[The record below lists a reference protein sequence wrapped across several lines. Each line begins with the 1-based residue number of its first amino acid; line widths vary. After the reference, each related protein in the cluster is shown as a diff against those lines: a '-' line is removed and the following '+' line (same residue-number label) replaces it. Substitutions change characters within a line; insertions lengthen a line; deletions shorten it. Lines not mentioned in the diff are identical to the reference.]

1 MQAIKA
7 CTDEYEER
15 PMKITINGAG
25 VAGPTLAYW
34 LHRCGHEPTLIEK
47 APHLRTGGYVIDFW
61 GVGYTMAERMGI
73 LPEVLKAGY
82 SVQELRLVDT
92 AGRKTGGFGTSVFS
106 RMVDGRF
113 TSLPRGDLAAAIYRT
128 IEGRVETL
136 FDDSIVGLEEH
147 DTGIRA
153 SFEHGQARDVDL
165 VIGADGLHSKIREL
179 TFGPESQFERQLG
192 YYVAAFEVENYLPR
206 DDLVY
211 VSYTIPGRQVA
222 RFTLRDGRT
231 MFLCVFTTEHLG
243 GSEPRSLAERKALL
257 HRVFDDAGWECPKI
271 FTAMDDVEDIYFD
284 SVTQIR
290 IDTWS
295 KGRVMLIGDAA
306 ACASLLAGEGT
317 GLAMTEAYVLAGELH
332 RAKGDYGE
340 AFRRQE
346 QLLRPFVEGKQES
359 AKDFASSFAPKT
371 AFGVWIRNQATKL
384 MAIPPV
390 ANLFI
395 GRTLRDDIDMPDY
408 DM

>member
-1 MQAIKA
+1 
-7 CTDEYEER
+7 
-15 PMKITINGAG
+15 MKIAINGAG

-34 LHRCGHEPTLIEK
+34 LHRCGHEPSLIEK

-82 SVQELRLVDT
+82 AVEELRLVNT
-92 AGRKTGGFGTSVFS
+92 TGRKTGGFSTKVFS
-106 RMVDGRF
+106 RMVGGRF

-128 IEGRVETL
+128 IEGRVETM
-136 FDDSIVGLEEH
+136 FGNGIVGLEEYEN
-147 DTGIRA
+147 GIRA
-153 SFEHGQARDVDL
+153 SFEHGPVRDFDL

-192 YYVAAFEVENYLPR
+192 YWVAAFNIENYQPR

-211 VSYTIPGRQVA
+211 VSHTTPGRQVA
-222 RFTLRDGRT
+222 RFTLRDGQT
-231 MFLCVFTTEHLG
+231 MFLFVFANEHIKG
-243 GSEPRSLAERKALL
+243 PEPRDLAERKALL
-257 HRVFDDAGWECPKI
+257 HHIFDDAGWECPQILK
-271 FTAMDDVEDIYFD
+271 AMDDVEDIYFD
-284 SVTQIR
+284 SVSQIR
-290 IDTWS
+290 IDTWH

-306 ACASLLAGEGT
+306 SCASLLAGEGT

-332 RAKGDYGE
+332 RAKGDYRE

-359 AKDFASSFAPKT
+359 AKDFASAFAPKT

-384 MAIPPV
+384 MTIPPV
-390 ANLFI
+390 ANLLM
-395 GRTLRDDIDMPDY
+395 GRSLRDDVEIPDY

>member
-1 MQAIKA
+1 
-7 CTDEYEER
+7 
-15 PMKITINGAG
+15 MKIAINGAG

-34 LHRCGHEPTLIEK
+34 LHRCGHETTLIEK

-73 LPEVLKAGY
+73 LPDVLKAGY
-82 SVQELRLVDT
+82 AVEELRLVNT
-92 AGRKTGGFGTSVFS
+92 AGRKTGGFSTKVFS

-136 FDDSIVGLEEH
+136 FGNGITGLEEYE
-147 DTGIRA
+147 TGIRA
-153 SFEHGQARDVDL
+153 SFEHGPERDFDL

-179 TFGPESQFERQLG
+179 TFGPEGQFERQLG
-192 YYVAAFEVENYLPR
+192 YWVAAFNIENYQPR

-211 VSYTIPGRQVA
+211 VSYTTPGRQVA
-222 RFTLRDGRT
+222 RFTLRDGQT
-231 MFLCVFTTEHLG
+231 MFLFVFTTEHMG
-243 GSEPRSLAERKALL
+243 GPEPRNLAERKALL
-257 HRVFDDAGWECPKI
+257 HQIFDDDGWECPQILK
-271 FTAMDDVEDIYFD
+271 AMNDVEDIYFD
-284 SVTQIR
+284 SVSQIR
-290 IDTWS
+290 IDTWH

-306 ACASLLAGEGT
+306 SCASLLAGEGT

-332 RAKGDYGE
+332 RAKGDYHE

-346 QLLRPFVEGKQES
+346 QLLRPFVEGKQDS

-384 MAIPPV
+384 MTIGPV
-390 ANLFI
+390 ADLLM
-395 GRTLRDDIDMPDY
+395 GRSLCDDVDIPDY
-408 DM
+408 EI

>member
-1 MQAIKA
+1 
-7 CTDEYEER
+7 
-15 PMKITINGAG
+15 MKIAINGAG

-34 LHRCGHEPTLIEK
+34 LHRCGHEPILIEK

-73 LPEVLKAGY
+73 LPEVLEAGY
-82 SVQELRLVDT
+82 SVKELRLVDT
-92 AGRKTGGFGTSVFS
+92 AGRTTGGFRADVFGE
-106 RMVDGRF
+106 MVDGRF

-128 IEGRVETL
+128 IEGRVEPL
-136 FDDSIVGLEEH
+136 FGDSIAGLEEH
-147 DTGIRA
+147 DTGIPV
-153 SFEHGQARDVDL
+153 SFEDGPAREFDL

-179 TFGPESQFERQLG
+179 TFGPEHQFERQLG
-192 YYVAAFEVENYLPR
+192 YYVAAFEIENYQPR
-206 DDLVY
+206 DELVY

-231 MFLCVFTTEHLG
+231 MFLCVFTTEHMNGL
-243 GSEPRSLAERKALL
+243 EPHGLAERKVLL
-257 HRVFDDAGWECPKI
+257 HRVFDGAGWECPQI
-271 FTAMDDVEDIYFD
+271 FTAMNDVEDIYFD

-306 ACASLLAGEGT
+306 SCASLLAGEGT

-332 RAKGDYGE
+332 RAKGDYRD

-384 MAIPPV
+384 MAFRPI

-395 GRTLRDDIDMPDY
+395 GRTLRDDIDIPNY

>member
-1 MQAIKA
+1 
-7 CTDEYEER
+7 
-15 PMKITINGAG
+15 MKIAINGAG

-34 LHRCGHEPTLIEK
+34 LHRCGHEPILIEK

-73 LPEVLKAGY
+73 LPEVLEAGY
-82 SVQELRLVDT
+82 SVKELRLVDT
-92 AGRKTGGFGTSVFS
+92 AGRTTGGFRADVFGE
-106 RMVDGRF
+106 MVDGRF

-136 FDDSIVGLEEH
+136 FGDSITGLEEH
-147 DTGIRA
+147 DTGIHV
-153 SFEHGQARDVDL
+153 SFEHGPARDFDL

-179 TFGPESQFERQLG
+179 TFGPEHQFERQLG
-192 YYVAAFEVENYLPR
+192 YYVAAFEIENYQPR
-206 DDLVY
+206 DELVY

-231 MFLCVFTTEHLG
+231 MFLCVFTTEHMNGL
-243 GSEPRSLAERKALL
+243 EPHGLAERKVLL
-257 HRVFDDAGWECPKI
+257 HRVFDGAGWECPQI
-271 FTAMDDVEDIYFD
+271 FTAINDVEDIYFD

-306 ACASLLAGEGT
+306 SCASLLAGEGT

-332 RAKGDYGE
+332 RAKGDYRD

-346 QLLRPFVEGKQES
+346 QLLRPFVDGKQES

-384 MAIPPV
+384 MAFRPI

-395 GRTLRDDIDMPDY
+395 GRALRDDIDIPNY

>member
-1 MQAIKA
+1 
-7 CTDEYEER
+7 
-15 PMKITINGAG
+15 MKIAINGAG

-34 LHRCGHEPTLIEK
+34 LHRCGHEPILIEK

-73 LPEVLKAGY
+73 LPEVLEAGY
-82 SVQELRLVDT
+82 SVKELRLVDT
-92 AGRKTGGFGTSVFS
+92 AGRTTGGFRADVFGE
-106 RMVDGRF
+106 MVDGRF

-136 FDDSIVGLEEH
+136 FGDSITGLEEH
-147 DTGIRA
+147 DTGIHV
-153 SFEHGQARDVDL
+153 SFEHGPARDFDL

-179 TFGPESQFERQLG
+179 TFGPEHQFERQLG
-192 YYVAAFEVENYLPR
+192 YYVAAFEIENYQPR
-206 DDLVY
+206 DELVY

-231 MFLCVFTTEHLG
+231 MFLCVFTTEHMNGL
-243 GSEPRSLAERKALL
+243 EPHGLAERKVLL
-257 HRVFDDAGWECPKI
+257 HRVFDGAGWECPQI
-271 FTAMDDVEDIYFD
+271 FTAINDVEDIYFD
-284 SVTQIR
+284 SITQIR

-306 ACASLLAGEGT
+306 SCASLLAGEGT

-332 RAKGDYGE
+332 RAKGDYRD

-384 MAIPPV
+384 MAFRPI
-390 ANLFI
+390 ANVFI
-395 GRTLRDDIDMPDY
+395 GRALRDDIDIPNY